1 MIPGT
6 IDFDHHHHLLL
17 PVLAPSLEKGALS
30 SQKDE

>member
-6 IDFDHHHHLLL
+6 IDFDHHLLL
-17 PVLAPSLEKGALS
+17 PALAPTLEKGALS